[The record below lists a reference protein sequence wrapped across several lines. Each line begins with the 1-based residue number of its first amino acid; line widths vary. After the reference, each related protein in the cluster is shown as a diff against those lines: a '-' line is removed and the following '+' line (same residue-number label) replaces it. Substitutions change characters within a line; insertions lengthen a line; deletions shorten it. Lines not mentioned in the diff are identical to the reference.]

1 MARPRRCRRV
11 CAEPDYGSFRPD
23 GIPGGESVTL
33 TVDEYEVIRLIDLE
47 KLTHEQCAKRMDI
60 SRTTVTEIYETAR
73 EKIADSIVNGRVLLI
88 AGGDYRLCDGSAV
101 HFCRKRCGRSSGLA
115 GEPETRTAHTEE
127 QPEES
132 VLHRISAKG
141 EHAMRIAVTFEN
153 GNIYQHF
160 GHTEQFKIY
169 DVENGQI
176 TKEQVADTNGSGHGA
191 LAGLLRELGV
201 DTLICGGIGMGAK
214 NALADAGIT
223 LYGGAAGNADEAVK
237 ALIAGNLAYDPDIQC
252 SHHGEGHRHGEGCHG
267 EGHQGGHCGEEKHGC
282 SGNGGCH

>member
-101 HFCRKRCGRSSGLA
+101 HFCRKRCGRAPGLA
-115 GEPETRTAHTEE
+115 GEPETRTAYTGEQTEE
-127 QPEES
+127 SGP
-132 VLHRISAKG
+132 HRISAKG
-141 EHAMRIAVTFEN
+141 EHTMRIAEIFISISDTQSSLRSTTWKT
-153 GNIYQHF
+153 GRSQKSRSQIP
-160 GHTEQFKIY
+160 TE
-169 DVENGQI
+169 
-176 TKEQVADTNGSGHGA
+176 ADTG
-191 LAGLLRELGV
+191 RWQV
-201 DTLICGGIGMGAK
+201 F
-214 NALADAGIT
+214 
-223 LYGGAAGNADEAVK
+223 
-237 ALIAGNLAYDPDIQC
+237 
-252 SHHGEGHRHGEGCHG
+252 
-267 EGHQGGHCGEEKHGC
+267 
-282 SGNGGCH
+282 